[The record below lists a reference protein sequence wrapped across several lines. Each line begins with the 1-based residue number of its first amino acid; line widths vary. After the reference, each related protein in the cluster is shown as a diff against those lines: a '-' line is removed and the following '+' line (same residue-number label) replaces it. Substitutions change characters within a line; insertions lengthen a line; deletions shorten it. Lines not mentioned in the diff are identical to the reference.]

1 MNALKYIIVIIG
13 LVAISAFAEEEADT
27 VLGPKVAST
36 VEQSGESET
45 GTDTSASATKPPP
58 VEAMFLVRKISF
70 EGVKTSSEDML
81 RTLIQTQTGD
91 EVSEELLTE
100 DLKSLYKDTGFF
112 SELEVDVRPFEGEG
126 GGLEV
131 VYKVTE
137 SPKIS
142 GINIIGNENLGT
154 SKLKDE
160 LTLRPSEIYSDRRR
174 WESERALRQLYHEKG
189 YYLVGIQTH
198 LKDIESD
205 EEDEENTIQV
215 TFEINEGPRV
225 RIEEINFIGNDR
237 VSTNKL
243 QKKLKT
249 RIGKPFD
256 QALFEEEDIS
266 LNLRNYYQDLGFAQ
280 VKIQGYEKRFT
291 EDKTGLMLDITVDE
305 GPEFIIGTYTL
316 EVEAGAK
323 ALFSEKKIL
332 GMLDPAEGEI
342 FNRATFDESIGKL
355 QQAYLDKGYLL
366 SEIVPLPVFDEAES
380 VVNITL
386 KINEGDITIIDKVT
400 ITGLEKT
407 KEYVVKRELDWLG
420 IKSDELLDVKS
431 LRKARQRLFQMGS
444 FIRAVDFVP
453 SPTGEENRQELKV
466 NIAETPRTGM
476 LSLGGGYGSEGGV
489 FGVAEVGQNNFRGRA
504 YRVHLKGEIRHP
516 RSPYR

>member
-1 MNALKYIIVIIG
+1 MDALKNVLVLISVIIG
-13 LVAISAFAEEEADT
+13 LAAIPAFAEEETDT
-27 VLGPKVAST
+27 VIGPKAAST
-36 VEQSGESET
+36 IEQSGET
-45 GTDTSASATKPPP
+45 QTNTDTSTSATKPIP
-58 VEAMFLVRKISF
+58 VDAIFLVRKISF
-70 EGVKTSSEDML
+70 EGVKTASEDML
-81 RTLIQTQTGD
+81 LTLIQTQPGD

-126 GGLEV
+126 GGLEI
-131 VYKVTE
+131 VYKVVE

-142 GINIIGNENLGT
+142 GINVIGNENLGT
-154 SKLKDE
+154 GKLKNKI
-160 LTLRPSEIYSDRRR
+160 TLRPAEIYSDRSR

-198 LKDIESD
+198 LGDID
-205 EEDEENTIQV
+205 AEENTVQV

-225 RIEEINFIGNDR
+225 RIAEINFIGNDR
-237 VSTNKL
+237 VSNSKL

-316 EVEAGAK
+316 EVEVGAK
-323 ALFSEKKIL
+323 ALFSEKKIR

-366 SEIVPLPVFDEAES
+366 SDVIPMPVFDEAEG

-453 SPTGEENRQELKV
+453 SPTDEENRQELKV

-476 LSLGGGYGSEGGV
+476 LSLGGGYGSEGGSSV
-489 FGVAEVGQNNFRGRA
+489 
-504 YRVHLKGEIRHP
+504 
-516 RSPYR
+516 